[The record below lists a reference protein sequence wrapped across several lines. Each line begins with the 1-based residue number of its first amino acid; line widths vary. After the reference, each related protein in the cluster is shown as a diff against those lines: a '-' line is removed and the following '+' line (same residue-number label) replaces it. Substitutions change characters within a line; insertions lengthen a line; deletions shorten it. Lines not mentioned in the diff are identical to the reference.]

1 MPDLATIL
9 LRKSARSLANDR
21 RSCSGCRRTPLVGER
36 LHEQESGRVLCDL
49 CVAGLPED
57 QRRTVSSERVRSAER
72 QLAVVPR
79 AA

>member
-9 LRKSARSLANDR
+9 LRKSARSLTSER
-21 RSCSGCRRTPLVGER
+21 QHCSGCRRTPLVGER
-36 LHEQESGRVLCDL
+36 LHEQESGPTLCDL
-49 CVAGLPED
+49 CVARLPED
-57 QRRTVSSERVRSAER
+57 ERRTVRSERVRSAER